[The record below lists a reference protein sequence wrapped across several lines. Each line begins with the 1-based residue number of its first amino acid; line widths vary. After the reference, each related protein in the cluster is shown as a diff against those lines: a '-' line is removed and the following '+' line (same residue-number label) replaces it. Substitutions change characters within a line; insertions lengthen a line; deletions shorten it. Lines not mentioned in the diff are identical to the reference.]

1 MIVRYGKDFDMRRIN
16 RDLSAISGWIKESEA
31 LASEFWSSV
40 SQEVPRC
47 RVCSSA
53 DRKLFMR
60 FFDRYDYFE
69 CKGCGMLYLGQVPQC
84 KTIYEADENN
94 ANGDCYMDESIFE
107 ERVNM
112 IARPKVDF
120 VLDVCNSF
128 ENGHSMEWV
137 GCRAS
142 NLNHSWKHEG
152 RSGPT
157 SWLDV
162 GCGGGDILYYLSYYK
177 GITCEGIEADKRE
190 VQLCQKRGLQV
201 VKDFIDT
208 RNPSQEVCRLLAR
221 NDIVSLFN
229 VLEHVDEPSQMVE
242 YLYASMKKGSVL
254 VLEVPRH
261 PSAASFANL
270 TSGGK
275 TYRHLVP
282 PAHISVFSEKSMET
296 LLCGKFKIIGKWGF
310 GQGFA
315 DMVNNAMFLSG
326 KEENDLYLKVLE
338 CSNQMQRVF
347 DEAGLSDSMI
357 FVAVREE

>member
-137 GCRAS
+137 GCSAS
-142 NLNHSWKHEG
+142 NLNHSW
-152 RSGPT
+152 
-157 SWLDV
+157 
-162 GCGGGDILYYLSYYK
+162 
-177 GITCEGIEADKRE
+177 
-190 VQLCQKRGLQV
+190 
-201 VKDFIDT
+201 
-208 RNPSQEVCRLLAR
+208 
-221 NDIVSLFN
+221 
-229 VLEHVDEPSQMVE
+229 
-242 YLYASMKKGSVL
+242 
-254 VLEVPRH
+254 
-261 PSAASFANL
+261 
-270 TSGGK
+270 
-275 TYRHLVP
+275 
-282 PAHISVFSEKSMET
+282 
-296 LLCGKFKIIGKWGF
+296 
-310 GQGFA
+310 
-315 DMVNNAMFLSG
+315 
-326 KEENDLYLKVLE
+326 
-338 CSNQMQRVF
+338 
-347 DEAGLSDSMI
+347 
-357 FVAVREE
+357 